1 VARLIVAGPRAVARL
16 ASVVR
21 DDSVPPLARS
31 AALRALEASES
42 LLALEAARRAV
53 DDRDTSVAEAAIGVL
68 RGFLGGPHGVSV
80 IDQLASVVLERDR
93 PDSVRVGAFTALG
106 DLQPATLGPLAAA
119 LADDPSPALKALA
132 APRRDAGRATGPLA
146 LLKEAA
152 GGALPDDPA
161 ALRLALGRM
170 AGRLSLPDLAAI
182 VGAVRDRERLSSPA
196 QRPAWMA
203 ARASV
208 HSALAHRGSRLALYD
223 LRETLE
229 GASGP
234 LPVEFIA
241 TLVEIGDA
249 ACLEAIAA
257 AHVRATSTEGE
268 GGWWRRHLA
277 DAFQVIATRER
288 ITRRHAVIR
297 RIEKR
302 WPASLGDLWSGKRP
316 Q

>member
-1 VARLIVAGPRAVARL
+1 VA
-16 ASVVR
+16 
-21 DDSVPPLARS
+21 
-31 AALRALEASES
+31 
-42 LLALEAARRAV
+42 
-53 DDRDTSVAEAAIGVL
+53 
-68 RGFLGGPHGVSV
+68 V
-80 IDQLASVVLERDR
+80 IDQLAAVVLDRGRRDA
-93 PDSVRVGAFTALG
+93 VRAAAFTSLSG
-106 DLQPATLGPLAAA
+106 LRPATLGPIVEA
-119 LADDPSPALKALA
+119 LAGDPSPVLTALA
-132 APRRDAGRATGPLA
+132 SSRQDAGRTLGPLA
-146 LLKEAA
+146 LLKRAA
-152 GGALPDDPA
+152 TGTLPDDPA
-161 ALRLALGRM
+161 ALRLALGPI

-182 VGAVRDRERLSSPA
+182 VGVVRDRERVAPPA
-196 QRPAWMA
+196 QRPAWIA

-208 HSALAHRGSRLALYD
+208 HAALAHRGSRLALYD

-257 AHVRATSTEGE
+257 AHARVTSSEGE

-277 DAFQVIATRER
+277 DAFQVIVTRER

-302 WPASLGDLWSGKRP
+302 WPASLADLWPGKRP